1 MGQTPYSELSD
12 EALVGLL
19 FTQEDR
25 LPRSGA
31 EEIVRRGARVAERLI
46 EILDREDLWTE
57 DTPRAWAVVHATI
70 LLARQ
75 RLASTMDSV
84 LRALER
90 ADRYSV
96 DSICDLAP
104 ELLAAYSSAALPT
117 LEAVARDRSRPPF
130 VRIWT
135 TQALSHI
142 AREAK
147 DLGPSVARALREI
160 AANEYDDP
168 DVRASAGFEMLPF
181 VRKEDRELLLELS
194 DPELLTPELIERA
207 LAGGLAPVPPSRED
221 VLGFYDPAER
231 EARRKRWEEEERAGE
246 GTDPDEWPEADP
258 SAQILGDLDQDPNLT
273 PPPLRRESSP
283 GRNDPCPCGSGKK
296 YKKCCGP

>member
-12 EALVGLL
+12 EALVGFL

-25 LPRSGA
+25 LPRLAA
-31 EEIVRRGARVAERLI
+31 EEILRRGPGVAARLES
-46 EILDREDLWTE
+46 ILGQEDLWTD

-75 RLASTMDSV
+75 KLPGTLDAV
-84 LRALER
+84 LLALER
-90 ADRYSV
+90 ADRYCV
-96 DSICDLAP
+96 DSICDLAA
-104 ELLAAYSSAALPT
+104 ELLAAYGSAGLPT
-117 LEAVARDRSRPPF
+117 LEAVVRDRSRAPF
-130 VRIWT
+130 VRIWA

-142 AREAK
+142 ARDAR
-147 DLGPSVARALREI
+147 DAGPSVARTLREI
-160 AANEYDDP
+160 AANEYEDP

-207 LAGGLAPVPPSRED
+207 LAGRLAPVPPSRED
-221 VLGFYDPAER
+221 VLGFYDPEER
-231 EARRKRWEEEERAGE
+231 QARQKRWEEERAPLGTE
-246 GTDPDEWPEADP
+246 GAELPEADP
-258 SAQILGDLDQDPNLT
+258 SAQILGDLDQDPDLT
-273 PPPLRRESSP
+273 PPPLRRESIT

-296 YKKCCGP
+296 YKKCCGS